1 MKTCERRKTE
11 GGVFIELEG
20 EVVVVEEAGR
30 GAENGG
36 RVIFSKNRGGV
47 CHFGSRY
54 DFHILPLSHFG

>member
-1 MKTCERRKTE
+1 MKEEKRR

-30 GAENGG
+30 GVGNGG